1 MISFVNR
8 YIATIILLLS
18 VLISSFEISISGK
31 PISNYVN
38 LQLILIYVFKIS
50 NPGLNFGKGIFL
62 FLISIISDVLNGL
75 WFGTSG
81 VLYFIVFAVAAFQA
95 SIKLRSFFISEWI
108 SFGVSLII
116 AYCVF
121 FGLEFL
127 HHETVYKNV
136 QTNHSHMSEIV
147 PLLTNFIITLLVYP
161 IFWFTISKLV
171 TQNAYR

>member
-1 MISFVNR
+1 MIGFINR
-8 YIATIILLLS
+8 YVATIVLLLS
-18 VLISSFEISISGK
+18 ILISSFEINILGK
-31 PISNYVN
+31 PISNYAN
-38 LQLILIYVFKIS
+38 IQLILIYVFKIS

-75 WFGTSG
+75 WFGTTG

-171 TQNAYR
+171 SQNAYR

>member
-1 MISFVNR
+1 MIGFVNR

-18 VLISSFEISISGK
+18 VLISSFEISILGK

-81 VLYFIVFAVAAFQA
+81 ILYFIVFAVAAFQA
-95 SIKLRSFFISEWI
+95 SIKLRSLFVSEWF
-108 SFGVSLII
+108 SFGVSLIF
-116 AYCVF
+116 AYTVF
-121 FGLEFL
+121 FGLEIL
-127 HHETVYKNV
+127 H
-136 QTNHSHMSEIV
+136 NHHLQLSQISINL
-147 PLLTNFIITLLVYP
+147 LLTLMIYP
-161 IFWFTISKLV
+161 IFWFIISKLV
-171 TQNAYR
+171 SQNAYR

>member
-1 MISFVNR
+1 MIGFINR
-8 YIATIILLLS
+8 YIATITLLLS
-18 VLISSFEISISGK
+18 ILISSFEITILGK
-31 PISNYVN
+31 PISNYAN

-75 WFGTSG
+75 WFGTTG

-116 AYCVF
+116 VYCIF

-127 HHETVYKNV
+127 HHETIYINA
-136 QTNHSHMSEIV
+136 QTAHDHMSEIV
-147 PLLTNFIITLLVYP
+147 PLLTNLIITLLVYP
-161 IFWFTISKLV
+161 ILWFIISKLV
-171 TQNAYR
+171 SQNAYR

>member
-1 MISFVNR
+1 MIGFINR

-18 VLISSFEISISGK
+18 VLISSFEISILGK

-50 NPGLNFGKGIFL
+50 NPGLNFGKGVFL

-81 VLYFIVFAVAAFQA
+81 ILYFIVFAVAAFQA

-127 HHETVYKNV
+127 HHETIYKYA
-136 QTNHSHMSEIV
+136 QTDHNHMSEIM

-161 IFWFTISKLV
+161 IFWFIISKLV
-171 TQNAYR
+171 SQNAYR

>member
-1 MISFVNR
+1 MIGFINR
-8 YIATIILLLS
+8 YIATIVLLLS
-18 VLISSFEISISGK
+18 VLISSFEISILGK

-81 VLYFIVFAVAAFQA
+81 ILYFIVFAVAAFQA

>member
-1 MISFVNR
+1 MIGFINR
-8 YIATIILLLS
+8 YVATIVLLLS
-18 VLISSFEISISGK
+18 VLISSFEINILGK
-31 PISNYVN
+31 PISNYAN
-38 LQLILIYVFKIS
+38 IQLILIYVFKIS
-50 NPGLNFGKGIFL
+50 NPGLNFGKGVFL
-62 FLISIISDVLNGL
+62 FLISIINDVLNGL

-81 VLYFIVFAVAAFQA
+81 ILYFIVFAVAAFQA

-127 HHETVYKNV
+127 HHETIYKYA
-136 QTNHSHMSEIV
+136 QTAHSHMSEFV

-161 IFWFTISKLV
+161 IFWFIISKLV
-171 TQNAYR
+171 SQNAYR